1 MVNLN
6 WPEQKR
12 SRPTTEASSSRG
24 RMVSR
29 ETIERPKATISAR
42 VVLCSKCKCEAEL
55 EVVLDR
61 QSQPRRGGFKGNTAY
76 SSRTKVMHRNLRKPL
91 LTEKGKDPEIPSQ
104 AEQVIQPQKML
115 KAGSIVKP
123 SIHLAS
129 SSDNQF
135 KPPQIQGESEPIPV
149 EGQEEWIEENKEEQL
164 HYEPSA
170 DDQNALLET
179 GE

>member
-61 QSQPRRGGFKGNTAY
+61 QS
-76 SSRTKVMHRNLRKPL
+76 
-91 LTEKGKDPEIPSQ
+91 
-104 AEQVIQPQKML
+104 
-115 KAGSIVKP
+115 
-123 SIHLAS
+123 
-129 SSDNQF
+129 
-135 KPPQIQGESEPIPV
+135 
-149 EGQEEWIEENKEEQL
+149 
-164 HYEPSA
+164 
-170 DDQNALLET
+170 
-179 GE
+179 